1 MKVKCSRGQLHEA
14 FSIAS
19 MVVPQRTTIPA
30 ITSVKLTAHKEK
42 GGGTLEIACT
52 DLEFGLKLTIPAT
65 EVKEEGTLVL
75 PAARMAGIL
84 REAGEQDVAIDSDG
98 NLAHIKLP
106 DASFKVVGID
116 PSDFPTVPT
125 FEDKSSV
132 KIATEDLGTMIRK
145 TQFAVSTE
153 VVRYALT
160 GQLFEIKGK
169 EVRMVASDG
178 KRLAYIKSK
187 SSGKVEGQK
196 DVRVIVPTKT
206 MNLLDKVLGEEDEQV
221 ALAVEETQIKLK
233 TKRALIFSRLIEGHF
248 PDYEAV
254 VPSNLDKKVVFQR
267 EALLGAVRKS
277 ALMTTDKTRAVKFS
291 LGKGKLVLFTRTQDV
306 GEAKVEIPVEYKGDE
321 LDIVFNPDYVADYLK
336 VLVDETVELHLKDK
350 AAAGVFKAAPNRY
363 VYGATKAAVAAL
375 TRSVAT
381 DFITRGVRCNCICPG
396 TIETPSMLERAAA
409 AGPNG
414 REMFIARQPM
424 GRLGT
429 AEEIASLAVYLAS
442 DESAFTT
449 GVAHVIDGGWT
460 L

>member
-42 GGGTLEIACT
+42 NGGTLEIACT

-206 MNLLDKVLGEEDEQV
+206 MNLLDKVLGEEDESV
-221 ALAVEETQIKLK
+221 SLAVEETQIKLK

-254 VPSNLDKKVVFQR
+254 VPSNLDKKLVVQR

-306 GEAKVEIPVEYKGDE
+306 GEAKVEIPVDYKGEE

-336 VLVDETVELHLKDK
+336 VLVDDSVELHLKDK
-350 AAAGVFKAAPNRY
+350 NAAGVFKAGKDY
-363 VYGATKAAVAAL
+363 VYVLMPL
-375 TRSVAT
+375 T
-381 DFITRGVRCNCICPG
+381 INI
-396 TIETPSMLERAAA
+396 
-409 AGPNG
+409 
-414 REMFIARQPM
+414 
-424 GRLGT
+424 
-429 AEEIASLAVYLAS
+429 
-442 DESAFTT
+442 
-449 GVAHVIDGGWT
+449 
-460 L
+460 